1 MTSSSRLSLL
11 GVDFG
16 PLLGVVKKFDLY
28 GYNLVAVHYHGHWKV
43 DRSGQI
49 GQSGRRHT
57 GPHYT
62 QIASIAAL

>member
-1 MTSSSRLSLL
+1 M
-11 GVDFG
+11 
-16 PLLGVVKKFDLY
+16 KNFDLY